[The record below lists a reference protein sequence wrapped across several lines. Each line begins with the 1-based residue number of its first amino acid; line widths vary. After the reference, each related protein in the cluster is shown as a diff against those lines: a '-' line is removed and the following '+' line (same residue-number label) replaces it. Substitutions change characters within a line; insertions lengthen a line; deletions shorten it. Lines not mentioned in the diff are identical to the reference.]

1 MNTSTEQM
9 TPERADWNARCFVN
23 GMKRHDVSGKME
35 PASGEFAAHFMRHP
49 WVRESVAEGWDKEL
63 RSHLML
69 TVKRRIMMGQPH
81 NDIDSLMPPKDWVD
95 YAKHQAARCAAA
107 AEFQKAN
114 TPGGDMS
121 AWLARLLESNRRQ
134 SEDKAA

>member
-23 GMKRHDVSGKME
+23 GMKRHGVTGKME
-35 PASGEFAAHFMRHP
+35 PASGEFSSHFLRHP
-49 WVRESVAEGWDKEL
+49 WVRDAVAEGWGKEL
-63 RSHLML
+63 RGHLIL
-69 TVKRRIMMGQPH
+69 AVKRRIMMGQSH
-81 NDIDSLMPPKDWVD
+81 NDIDALMPPKEWVD
-95 YAKHQAARCAAA
+95 YAKQQAARYAKA

-121 AWLARLLESNRRQ
+121 GWIAKLLRSNRERKEGQ
-134 SEDKAA
+134 AA